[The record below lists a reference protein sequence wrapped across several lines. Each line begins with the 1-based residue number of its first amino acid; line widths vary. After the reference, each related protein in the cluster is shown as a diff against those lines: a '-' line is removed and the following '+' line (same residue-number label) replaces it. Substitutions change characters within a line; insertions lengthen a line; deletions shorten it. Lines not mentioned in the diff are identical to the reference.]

1 MAKDQRAAVESPSWL
16 RHAFSG
22 PGAGVAVFLV
32 IVCVLMSFVSPN
44 FLSWLNFRNVIN
56 QSVFTMIL
64 AVGMTAVLIGGGID
78 LSVGAVVGLCAG
90 VSAWLIKSAD
100 FPLALALLSGLIV
113 GTGLGLVN
121 AAVIL
126 LLGIPD
132 FIATLAMLG
141 FASGILYVWTNG
153 VPFIG
158 YAGPGYM
165 MIGGLGRFFWWISV
179 PEVVAA
185 AVICAFAVLVNATRF
200 GRHLRASGENAE
212 VARLSGVNVAR
223 MKVTAYALSG
233 FLAALVGVMLAG
245 RLTTVQPNLGLG
257 MELNALAAAIMG
269 GTALSGGR
277 GSILGA
283 VLGALTLTVIQNVI
297 NLLGVQPAW
306 ETLCVGGIIIV
317 VTVLSRLSDLAG
329 EFSAPRI
336 TT

>member
-1 MAKDQRAAVESPSWL
+1 MTKDQRAALESPSWL

-22 PGAGVAVFLV
+22 PDAGVAVFLV
-32 IVCVLMSFVSPN
+32 IVCALMSFVSPN

-90 VSAWLIKSAD
+90 VSAWLIESAD

-113 GTGLGLVN
+113 GTCLGLLN
-121 AAVIL
+121 AAVIM

-165 MIGGLGRFFWWISV
+165 LIGGLGRLFWWITA

-185 AVICAFAVLVNATRF
+185 AVICTFAVLVNATRF

-223 MKVTAYALSG
+223 MKGDGLRAVWLFG
-233 FLAALVGVMLAG
+233 GAG
-245 RLTTVQPNLGLG
+245 RGH
-257 MELNALAAAIMG
+257 AG
-269 GTALSGGR
+269 GSSDHGPTQSGSRDGAQRPGGGDHGR
-277 GSILGA
+277 DGA
-283 VLGALTLTVIQNVI
+283 VGWTGQHPRRGARGTDADRDSKRDQSARRST
-297 NLLGVQPAW
+297 GVGDALRRGHHHRRDCAQPS
-306 ETLCVGGIIIV
+306 I
-317 VTVLSRLSDLAG
+317 
-329 EFSAPRI
+329 
-336 TT
+336 